1 MINLPAILPAAAKL
15 PVLNVVYEKL
25 DVVGNTLGRY
35 LDYKKDT
42 AMIEYETEKLA
53 SQTKVLVKKIDTE
66 LTKSLDENKKNFKK
80 EMKRLK
86 TIAKELKRG
95 RIDRDKI
102 IDAMHAANSIE
113 IVREYRKMLSDEH
126 QYVLNTL
133 SLMSSYDSNTKM
145 IEGV

>member
-1 MINLPAILPAAAKL
+1 MKNLPTIKATNLPT
-15 PVLNVVYEKL
+15 L
-25 DVVGNTLGRY
+25 DISYGAFDIIGNTLGRY
-35 LDYKKDT
+35 FDYKRDT
-42 AMIEYETEKLA
+42 AMIEYETEKVHA
-53 SQTKVLVKKIDTE
+53 QTKIVLKKIDTE
-66 LTKSLDENKKNFKK
+66 LTKSLDENEKNFKK
-80 EMKRLK
+80 EMTRLK

-133 SLMSSYDSNTKM
+133 SLMSSYDTNTKM
-145 IEGV
+145 IEGA